1 MEVQHFCGQNNKL
14 ALEKVRAS
22 MGPDALIVSNEKT
35 KDGIKISATLD
46 DGRSLDT
53 VSYTHLTLPTK
64 RIV

>member
-22 MGPDALIVSNEKT
+22 MGPDALIISNEKT

-46 DGRSLDT
+46 AGRSLDKP
-53 VSYTHLTLPTK
+53 V
-64 RIV
+64 V